1 MNYELMDIED
11 FDAIK
16 FANDIKKS
24 RGLQACNNY
33 KKCMFELKVQSEN
46 SFFYLNLTTPLIK

>member
-1 MNYELMDIED
+1 MDIED